1 VAWSDFKQINQF
13 SQHERFGEALGADL
27 YFSHVYSSWE
37 RGINENTNSLLRPYF
52 PERTDFMTLS
62 EEEIQLA
69 VHNLN
74 HRPRK
79 IQDYKTPHE
88 LFTGQSEVLVAA

>member
-1 VAWSDFKQINQF
+1 
-13 SQHERFGEALGADL
+13 
-27 YFSHVYSSWE
+27 
-37 RGINENTNSLLRPYF
+37 
-52 PERTDFMTLS
+52 MTLS

-79 IQDYKTPHE
+79 TQGYKTPHE